1 LKPSGTFKFPTNPS
15 HPILFSVD
23 ARQKLG
29 HYTSMVGMIFR
40 VLGALFG
47 LAAAYAIWL
56 DVTSTSQPSIVFG
69 QFWFDHSSGSLQV
82 AESIIS
88 RYVDPC
94 SLIMALGCAPF
105 LWHPLIATTLGW
117 PAALVFLGLMLVFF
131 GLARLFRGRGLSR
144 TKGRALKR
152 SGEK

>member
-1 LKPSGTFKFPTNPS
+1 
-15 HPILFSVD
+15 
-23 ARQKLG
+23 
-29 HYTSMVGMIFR
+29 MVGMIFR

-56 DVTSTSQPSIVFG
+56 DVTSTGQPSIVFG
-69 QFWFDHSSGSLQV
+69 QFWFDHSPGSLQV
-82 AESIIS
+82 AETIIS

-105 LWHPLIATTLGW
+105 LWHPFIATMLGW
-117 PAALVFLGLMLVFF
+117 PAALVLLGLMLVFF
-131 GLARLFRGRGLSR
+131 GLARLFRGRGLHR
-144 TKGRALKR
+144 IRGRSLKR